1 MGPGRENTAGRIA
14 HPETVDG
21 RQIWLDPEVEDM
33 IHKLHY
39 GDATMGWEGDPA
51 LALYR
56 TLDGRWE
63 LWRLENDG
71 EYRRFC
77 RSAPG
82 AKLDN
87 RLIME
92 LVAHDARRGYNP
104 HTALVAHNERLER
117 ERERKDQERTSETLQ
132 KVYHALGKDIGYHYG

>member
-1 MGPGRENTAGRIA
+1 MGPGRENTAGRIT

-21 RQIWLDPEVEDM
+21 RHIWLDPEVEDM

-39 GDATMGWEGDPA
+39 GDATLGWEGDPA

-56 TLDGRWE
+56 TEDSRWE

-77 RSAPG
+77 RSKPG

-104 HTALVAHNERLER
+104 HTALTQHNERLER
-117 ERERKDQERTSETLQ
+117 ERDQRAQEKVAASLE
-132 KVYHALGKDIGYHYG
+132 KVYWGLKRDVGHNY